1 MLVTEKKITRIMVHL
16 DDNEMACLN
25 DIRAIAECFETIL
38 EENGAKEFVSS
49 STGEVIDIEDFFR
62 LKGILS
68 GLISCKEWILE

>member
-1 MLVTEKKITRIMVHL
+1 MLVTEKKITRVTVHL

-25 DIRAIAECFETIL
+25 DVRAIAECFETIL
-38 EENGAKEFVSS
+38 EENGAREFVSS
-49 STGEVIDIEDFFR
+49 NTGEVIDIEDFFR